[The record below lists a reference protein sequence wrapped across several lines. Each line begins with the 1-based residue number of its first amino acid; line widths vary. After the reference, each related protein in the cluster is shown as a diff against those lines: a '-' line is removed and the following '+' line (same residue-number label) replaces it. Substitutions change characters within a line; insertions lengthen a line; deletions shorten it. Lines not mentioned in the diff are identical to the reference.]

1 MRRQMYSLLGMLMMT
16 ACFLAVHLTPAS
28 AADQWFWLYSDDK
41 YSKFIDPVSVVVTHT
56 AKTKDGRV
64 PTEIQ
69 GWIKTGYSYAG
80 AAETIANYEIKNVI
94 PNPAQLSH
102 SLAQVSISP
111 QNRTI
116 QYLKENFYDFS
127 GKVIWSK
134 LDGRVKEIT
143 SQEFDEDFYAA
154 IVDEV
159 FRRGEMDR
167 CKAKDRWID
176 LWSETNAQGIKT
188 SVTADT
194 TTMRLKGDNLILWE
208 WLQREDA
215 KGNVLEIKFMKKA
228 VNLPNA
234 TERVVV
240 LNYWSPGTNW
250 EIIEDDM
257 NGAYRLIQEKDAE
270 YKGLTRLR
278 AFAKG
283 YSTWVK
289 RYSLE

>member
-1 MRRQMYSLLGMLMMT
+1 M
-16 ACFLAVHLTPAS
+16 
-28 AADQWFWLYSDDK
+28 
-41 YSKFIDPVSVVVTHT
+41 
-56 AKTKDGRV
+56 
-64 PTEIQ
+64 
-69 GWIKTGYSYAG
+69 
-80 AAETIANYEIKNVI
+80 
-94 PNPAQLSH
+94 
-102 SLAQVSISP
+102 
-111 QNRTI
+111 
-116 QYLKENFYDFS
+116 
-127 GKVIWSK
+127 
-134 LDGRVKEIT
+134 
-143 SQEFDEDFYAA
+143 
-154 IVDEV
+154 
-159 FRRGEMDR
+159 
-167 CKAKDRWID
+167 
-176 LWSETNAQGIKT
+176 
-188 SVTADT
+188 TADT

-250 EIIEDDM
+250 EVIEDDM
-257 NGAYRLIQEKDAE
+257 GGAYRLIQEKDAE